1 MNELATQQR
10 HPLVEFKQQLDGIH
24 KAGELALPDTV
35 PFKNFKNAAVVALTD
50 NPDLVRCDRGSLFK
64 ALRMLAATGLVPDGR
79 EAAVV
84 AYGGKA
90 QALPM
95 VTGIIK
101 VARNSGKIV
110 SLWADVVYEGETL
123 EVWVEDGE
131 RKWSHVKEDGSKIDA
146 MTRGGEIRGAYAVAK
161 LADGTVEFQPMSKQ
175 EIEKRRRASSN
186 QRGDNPTGVWASW
199 YSEMALK
206 TVIRNLAKRLPM
218 SAEDL
223 DRIMRE
229 DEANEVRIRD
239 VTPQDETAA
248 PRRMSVAQRLQ
259 AKDEPQQE
267 VLPPESAQE
276 PANDD
281 DVPMM
286 DGEVMDLSGA
296 FPGAPEWDEGVKAF
310 QAGKHWTECP
320 YDTADDA
327 GLHWMGGWKGACDA
341 AEGGE

>member
-123 EVWVEDGE
+123 EVWIEDGE

-186 QRGDNPTGVWASW
+186 QKGDKPTGVWASW

-229 DEANEVRIRD
+229 DEVNEVRIRD
-239 VTPQDETAA
+239 VTPQETAPA
-248 PRRMSVAQRLQ
+248 PRQNLAQRL
-259 AKDEPQQE
+259 AQQE
-267 VLPPESAQE
+267 VLPATEIAQGARNE
-276 PANDD
+276 DD
-281 DVPMM
+281 LPVF
-286 DGEVMDLSGA
+286 DGEPVDLSGA
-296 FPGAPEWDEGVKAF
+296 FPGDPAWDEGVKAF

-320 YDTADDA
+320 HDPADDA
-327 GLHWMGGWKGACDA
+327 AVHWLGGWKGAKDA
-341 AEGGE
+341 GEGGK